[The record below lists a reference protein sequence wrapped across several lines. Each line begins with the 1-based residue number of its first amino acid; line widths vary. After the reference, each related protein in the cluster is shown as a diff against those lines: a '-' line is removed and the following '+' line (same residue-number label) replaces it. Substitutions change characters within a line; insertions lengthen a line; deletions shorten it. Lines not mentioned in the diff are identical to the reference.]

1 MELPA
6 VTTVAR
12 SLKGSQSTSRRYATS
27 RQRLSGSRF
36 SRSRP
41 PPAAAS
47 TRPLIAVL
55 AARHAVPASYS
66 GRAFVEAGG
75 LMSYGTNYADMC
87 RQVGLYAAG
96 LLKGAKPMDLPV
108 MQATRFELAINLNT
122 ARALQPRCAADAP
135 RARRRGDRLGDSMSS
150 SDPRPPPRLTP
161 LWHRPDNTWN
171 ILRLDVRH
179 ALTSSLLAVYCLV
192 ACGNVSP
199 FQSRARSELVALRS
213 TDGLKCP
220 FRSVPRAAPLR
231 WDLKIPPAP

>member
-1 MELPA
+1 MEPPA
-6 VTTVAR
+6 VTTAAR

-36 SRSRP
+36 SRPRP

-75 LMSYGTNYADMC
+75 LMSYGTNYAHMR

-108 MQATRFELAINLNT
+108 MQATRFELVINLST
-122 ARALQPRCAADAP
+122 ARALRPRCAADAP
-135 RARRRGDRLGDSMSS
+135 RARRRSDRLGDSMSS
-150 SDPRPPPRLTP
+150 SGP
-161 LWHRPDNTWN
+161 
-171 ILRLDVRH
+171 
-179 ALTSSLLAVYCLV
+179 
-192 ACGNVSP
+192 
-199 FQSRARSELVALRS
+199 Q
-213 TDGLKCP
+213 
-220 FRSVPRAAPLR
+220 
-231 WDLKIPPAP
+231 